1 MLGSVWLAL
10 PYLDPRWAFPAF
22 ALLVIAAFWAV
33 SNLLISRIRY
43 KDEMELAQREAERL
57 RQLDQEKTRFFTNI
71 THELRTPLTLIRGHL
86 DLLAG
91 QMTDA
96 AMAAQVATAQRNAK
110 ELTDLVDR
118 LLETARLEAGGITAN
133 LRPGDLAS
141 RVKHTAESFRD
152 HAHQRGLAFG
162 FEDQGS
168 IMADFDPEKIDM
180 IVSNLVSNAFKYTQQ
195 GRVLVRVNRLAPNKA
210 CIEVEDTGIGIP
222 KHAQAH
228 VFDRF
233 YKVGNPQ
240 DNTST
245 GSGIGL
251 ALVKELVALHKG
263 EVRLESEEG
272 KGTKVKVELPCRAP
286 ETAPTAQFDEENDT
300 RPVVLLVEDHADIRH
315 FVNLVLGGGFHLE
328 QAVDGEAGLAAAQK
342 LIPDLIITDLM
353 MPGMDGLEMTKRLK
367 TDERTS
373 HIPVV
378 MLTAKTGTSQR
389 VEGLATGADA
399 YLTKP
404 FSPDEL
410 TTVVQNLIDLRTKLK
425 QRYSRSVLATAPV
438 VDEPSMD
445 DRFLERV
452 RNCLHRHLD
461 DENYSVEQ
469 LSSDVGLSRAQL
481 HRKLVALTDRSA
493 TRFMRAYR
501 MEHAYALLKANVGTV
516 SEVAYRV
523 GYSNPAYFT
532 RCFTEDFGVPP
543 SKVREG

>member
-1 MLGSVWLAL
+1 MAGSVFIEL

-22 ALLVIAAFWAV
+22 ALLVIVAFWGV
-33 SNLLISRIRY
+33 SNLLISRLRY
-43 KDEMELAQREAERL
+43 KDEMELAQREADKL

-86 DLLAG
+86 DLLAA
-91 QMTDA
+91 QATDA
-96 AMAAQVATAQRNAK
+96 KVAAQVATAQRNAK

-118 LLETARLEAGGITAN
+118 LLETARLEAGGLTAD
-133 LRPGDLAS
+133 LRPADLTS
-141 RVKHTAESFRD
+141 RVRHMAESFREY
-152 HAHQRGLAFG
+152 AHQRGLAFG
-162 FEDQGS
+162 FEDQGT
-168 IMADFDPEKIDM
+168 IIADFDPEKLDM
-180 IVSNLVSNAFKYTQQ
+180 VVSNLLSNAFKYTQK
-195 GRVLVRVNRLAPNKA
+195 GRVVVRVTRTGPDKV
-210 CIEVEDTGIGIP
+210 CIEVEDTGMGIP
-222 KHAQAH
+222 QHAIAH

-240 DNTST
+240 DGTAT
-245 GSGIGL
+245 GTGIGL
-251 ALVKELVALHKG
+251 ALVKELVALHRG
-263 EVRLESEEG
+263 EVRVQSDEG
-272 KGTKVKVELPCRAP
+272 VGSVFTVELPCHAIEAAP
-286 ETAPTAQFDEENDT
+286 VVEFDEENDT
-300 RPVVLLVEDHADIRH
+300 RPAVLLVEDNADIRQ
-315 FVNLVLGGGFHLE
+315 FVGLVLGNGFHVE
-328 QAVDGEAGLAAAQK
+328 EAVDGESGLAKALK
-342 LIPDLIITDLM
+342 IIPDLIISDLM

-378 MLTAKTGTSQR
+378 MLTAKTGTAHR

-410 TTVVQNLIDLRTKLK
+410 TTVVQNLVELRAKLK
-425 QRYSRSVLATAPV
+425 QRYSRSVLATSPV

-445 DRFLERV
+445 ERFLERV
-452 RNCLHRHLD
+452 RTCLHRHLD

-532 RCFTEDFGVPP
+532 RCFTEDFGTPP
-543 SKVREG
+543 SKIREG